1 MAFDFSIPGA
11 QGPTNVTIEP
21 GHSAIFIGANGGG
34 KTRLA
39 VSIEQSLDGRA
50 HRISAHR
57 ALSLNPTVPK
67 IAEKQAILG
76 LRIGRANEDAQVNQR
91 AGHRWQNKEATLLL
105 NDFDYLIQALF
116 ADQSNKSLQ
125 THQRARAGD
134 YSPPP
139 LTKFEHLCTIW
150 ERLLPHRKLLI
161 SGDDIEVSSPG
172 LSSYKASEMSDGERA
187 IFYLVGQAL
196 LAAEDSLLIVD
207 EPELHVHRSIMAK
220 LWDQLEATRHD
231 CAFVFITHDLE
242 FGASRP
248 AQKFV
253 ILEYDPAPRWKIELV
268 PENTGF
274 SEEIT
279 TLILGS
285 RRPILF
291 VEGTEGNLDTTMYRC
306 CFPDL
311 TVIPRGSCEEVIHS
325 VVTMRR
331 NSALTRVTCSGI
343 VDADD
348 YQADDVTNLQQCGV
362 AVLPVSEIE
371 NLLLLPAVSRAI
383 AESEGYKDA
392 ELEAK
397 LSDVKDAVFQS
408 LSSTAAVEAVVVRY
422 CRRRIDR
429 LLKKVDLSDA
439 SDISG
444 ITGTYARKTA
454 EIDIAHIAET
464 AKDRIE
470 KALRDR
476 DLPLLLANYDNK
488 GLLAF
493 AATHL
498 KRQRLV
504 DFESW
509 LTRILRND
517 KAPAVAAAI
526 RGALPNIHCK

>member
-1 MAFDFSIPGA
+1 MPRG
-11 QGPTNVTIEP
+11 
-21 GHSAIFIGANGGG
+21 
-34 KTRLA
+34 
-39 VSIEQSLDGRA
+39 
-50 HRISAHR
+50 
-57 ALSLNPTVPK
+57 
-67 IAEKQAILG
+67 IAPQQ
-76 LRIGRANEDAQVNQR
+76 RAN
-91 AGHRWQNKEATLLL
+91 
-105 NDFDYLIQALF
+105 
-116 ADQSNKSLQ
+116 
-125 THQRARAGD
+125 
-134 YSPPP
+134 
-139 LTKFEHLCTIW
+139 
-150 ERLLPHRKLLI
+150 RKLW
-161 SGDDIEVSSPG
+161 P
-172 LSSYKASEMSDGERA
+172 
-187 IFYLVGQAL
+187 
-196 LAAEDSLLIVD
+196 
-207 EPELHVHRSIMAK
+207 
-220 LWDQLEATRHD
+220 AT
-231 CAFVFITHDLE
+231 
-242 FGASRP
+242 
-248 AQKFV
+248 
-253 ILEYDPAPRWKIELV
+253 
-268 PENTGF
+268 

-444 ITGTYARKTA
+444 ITGTYARRTA

-464 AKDRIE
+464 VKDRIE

-476 DLPLLLANYDNK
+476 DLPLLLVNFDNK

-517 KAPAVAAAI
+517 KAPPVAAAI